1 MPVNSLTSLLPILED
16 DIMGLQFPI
25 YAEPSMPKLSLEEV
39 EHIAELARLGLSRA
53 EKEMFRDQL
62 SAILD
67 YAEMLNRLDTRGVPP
82 TTSALPL
89 SNVMRPDVVTP
100 SLPTGDTLANAPD
113 ADASQFQVHAI
124 LE

>member
-1 MPVNSLTSLLPILED
+1 
-16 DIMGLQFPI
+16 MGLQFPI

-39 EHIAELARLGLSRA
+39 EHIAELARLGLSRV

-100 SLPTGDTLANAPD
+100 TTGDTLANAPD
-113 ADASQFQVHAI
+113 ADASQFRVQAI